1 MFFEDLLL
9 FFFLI
14 VNQDLKKINNKIKE
28 IKVKIIDRN
37 YW

>member
-37 YW
+37 Y